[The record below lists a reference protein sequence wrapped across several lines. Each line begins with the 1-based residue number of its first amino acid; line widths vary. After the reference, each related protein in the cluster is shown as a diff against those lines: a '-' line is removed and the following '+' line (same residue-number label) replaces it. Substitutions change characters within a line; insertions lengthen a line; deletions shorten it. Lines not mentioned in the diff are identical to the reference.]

1 MFNLSLIAKLKKCKT
16 GEEVDAVFTSKKIT
30 DYAKRIEYIRKAMGN
45 PILGFGN
52 TSYSDYVTLRSMFIT
67 DSARILM
74 K

>member
-1 MFNLSLIAKLKKCKT
+1 MLNPFLISKLQKCKT

-45 PILGFGN
+45 PILFFD
-52 TSYSDYVTLRSMFIT
+52 TKSYSDYITARSMFIT